1 MVAAIM
7 GIAAAI
13 GLAIDNIDL
22 LKEKF
27 YQFVGWAQELWT
39 TVKSWFGFGDENAKN
54 IETATKNL
62 KPIEPSLTLSPAAI
76 AKSNIINR
84 YKTQHL

>member
-1 MVAAIM
+1 MQFFSVGNPMVAAIM

-62 KPIEPSLTLSPAAI
+62 KPIEPFFNLISCCNS
-76 AKSNIINR
+76 
-84 YKTQHL
+84 